1 MHSSE
6 SPSPL
11 LLSLSRNPKDIL
23 WFIAILNVLAVVT
36 GSLVAL
42 FLWSLDLITRLHWSY
57 PWLLF
62 FLPFAGC
69 LSYLMYHCVS
79 RESDAGNRLIFDRVR
94 NPSEQPKI
102 PIALAPLVLIGTLI
116 THLCGGSAGREG
128 TAVQMGGSIASWLLR
143 FIKTDDTW
151 QQTLILCGIS
161 AGFGAVFGTPVAGAV
176 FAIEALW
183 LGRTGLFRIVPCI
196 IAAFIAHNVTIWWG
210 IEHSV
215 FSLPSLSELTHDT
228 ANPSKVATVSVMSLG
243 RVTKVAL
250 AAIAFGLISMLFTI
264 TTHNV
269 SRFYKRWVT
278 RALIR
283 PVVGGCV
290 FIAFTIALST
300 RDYSG
305 IGVDPNPNHFRTVC
319 IASSFGLDGVDQ
331 LSWLWKLLAT
341 SITVGSGFKGGE
353 ITPLFFIGATAG
365 NILGDWFN
373 FPIDLM
379 AAIGFVAVFAGAT
392 KAPVACTLMAIELFL
407 PTNPAFISSGFIIYI
422 AIGCFMAR
430 FASGKSSIYR
440 TT

>member
-1 MHSSE
+1 MQGSE
-6 SPSPL
+6 SPSSL

-42 FLWSLDLITRLHWSY
+42 FLWSLDLITRLHWSC

-69 LSYLMYHCVS
+69 LSYLLYQYVS
-79 RESDAGNRLIFDRVR
+79 KESDAGNRLIFDRVR
-94 NPSEQPKI
+94 TPSEHPKI
-102 PIALAPLVLIGTLI
+102 PLALAPLVLIGTLI

-161 AGFGAVFGTPVAGAV
+161 AGFGAVFGTPVAGAI

-183 LGRTGLFRIVPCI
+183 LGRTGLFRIVPCLM
-196 IAAFIAHNVTIWWG
+196 AAFVAHNVTIWWG

-215 FSLPSLSELTHDT
+215 FSLPSLSQSAYEIV
-228 ANPSKVATVSVMSLG
+228 NPSAATTVSILSLENVAK
-243 RVTKVAL
+243 VTL
-250 AAIAFGLISMLFTI
+250 AALAFGLIGMLFTTI
-264 TTHNV
+264 THTV
-269 SRFYKRWVT
+269 SRLHKRWVT
-278 RALIR
+278 RAWIR
-283 PVVGGCV
+283 PIVGGCV
-290 FIAFTIALST
+290 FIAFTIVIGT

-305 IGVDPNPNHFRTVC
+305 IGVDPNPNQLRTVC
-319 IASSFGLDGVDQ
+319 IASSFELDGVDP

-353 ITPLFFIGATAG
+353 VTPLFFIGATAG
-365 NILGDWFN
+365 NTLGHWLH
-373 FPIDLM
+373 FPVDLM

-392 KAPVACTLMAIELFL
+392 KTPIACTLMAIELFF
-407 PTNPAFISSGFIIYI
+407 PSNPAFVSSGFIIYV
-422 AIGCFMAR
+422 AIGCFIAR

-440 TT
+440 VP